1 MKISVPVKRKVR
13 IEMLPL
19 IDIVFLLL
27 VFFIY
32 AMLSMAVH
40 RGLSVELPVSS
51 TAVPEKETIV
61 SVTVRHLADGVSQIM
76 VDEDQVEL
84 AGLAAHLRKRSM
96 PEAGGLGEETG
107 VLLFADRQ
115 VDYQQLFKV
124 LDQIN
129 QAGLSRISLQA
140 DVEH

>member
-1 MKISVPVKRKVR
+1 MRVQLPSHKKAR

-40 RGLSVELPVSS
+40 RGLPVELPLSTSAQIDKKLTLSVSVE
-51 TAVPEKETIV
+51 ADETIYV
-61 SVTVRHLADGVSQIM
+61 DKERVALEELTQVLRSKADHSR
-76 VDEDQVEL
+76 E
-84 AGLAAHLRKRSM
+84 
-96 PEAGGLGEETG
+96 PG
-107 VLLFADRQ
+107 VLIFADRSLQ
-115 VDYQQLFKV
+115 YQMIYTV
-124 LDQIN
+124 LDKIR

-140 DVEH
+140 DFEK

>member
-1 MKISVPVKRKVR
+1 MRVQLPSPKKAR

-40 RGLSVELPVSS
+40 RGLPVELPLSASAQIDKKLTLSVSVE
-51 TAVPEKETIV
+51 ADETIYV
-61 SVTVRHLADGVSQIM
+61 DKERVALEELTQVLRSKADHSR
-76 VDEDQVEL
+76 E
-84 AGLAAHLRKRSM
+84 
-96 PEAGGLGEETG
+96 PG
-107 VLLFADRQ
+107 VLIFADRSLQ
-115 VDYQQLFKV
+115 YQMIYTV
-124 LDQIN
+124 LDKIR

-140 DVEH
+140 DFEK

>member
-1 MKISVPVKRKVR
+1 MRVQLPSHKKAR

-40 RGLSVELPVSS
+40 RGLPVELPLSTSAEIDKKLTLSVSVE
-51 TAVPEKETIV
+51 ADETIYV
-61 SVTVRHLADGVSQIM
+61 DKERVALEELTQVLRSKADHSR
-76 VDEDQVEL
+76 E
-84 AGLAAHLRKRSM
+84 
-96 PEAGGLGEETG
+96 PG
-107 VLLFADRQ
+107 VLIFADRSLQ
-115 VDYQQLFKV
+115 YQMIYTV
-124 LDQIN
+124 LDKIR

-140 DVEH
+140 DFEK

>member
-1 MKISVPVKRKVR
+1 MKVAVPAKRKVR

-40 RGLSVELPVSS
+40 RGLPVELPVSS
-51 TAVPEKETIV
+51 SAVPEKETII
-61 SVTVRHLADGVSQIM
+61 SVTVRHVSKGISHVL
-76 VDEDQVEL
+76 VDEEPVEL
-84 AGLAAHLRKRSM
+84 ASLSKLLRERSM
-96 PEAGGLGEETG
+96 IDKGGRGPETG

-115 VDYQQLFKV
+115 TDYQQLFKV

-140 DVEH
+140 DVEQ

>member
-1 MKISVPVKRKVR
+1 MRVALPAKRKVR

-40 RGLSVELPVSS
+40 RGLPVELPVSS
-51 TAVPEKETIV
+51 TAIPEKESVI
-61 SVTVRHLADGVSQIM
+61 SVTVRHLSEGVSQIM
-76 VDEDQVEL
+76 VDEDPVEL
-84 AGLAAHLRKRSM
+84 VGLADLLSKRAAS
-96 PEAGGLGEETG
+96 EEDGAAQETG

-115 VDYQQLFKV
+115 VDYQQLFRV

-129 QAGLSRISLQA
+129 RAGLSRISLQA
-140 DVEH
+140 DVD